1 MEVYMRSKSPE
12 TTERIKS
19 FIFEYYRDF
28 GRSPS
33 VREVAKAAGISVSVA
48 QKYLVWLRDS
58 SEIEYNGRRGI
69 SSQSTDAL
77 VDNMVP
83 VGIIGSISCGIPQTE
98 EEHCEDYV
106 RLPEKLVG
114 KGAFYLLRA
123 SGDSMVNA
131 GIDDGD
137 LVLIRQQRN
146 ADPGQIVVALADNMN
161 TLKRYLL
168 DSEGQA
174 YLHPENEA
182 YPDIHPENE
191 LAIQGVAVKVL
202 KDLEKK

>member
-1 MEVYMRSKSPE
+1 MRSKSPE

-114 KGAFYLLRA
+114 KGTFYLLRA

>member
-1 MEVYMRSKSPE
+1 MRSKSPE

-98 EEHCEDYV
+98 EERCEDYV

-114 KGAFYLLRA
+114 KGTFYLLRA

-161 TLKRYLL
+161 TLKRYLQ

-174 YLHPENEA
+174 YL
-182 YPDIHPENE
+182 HPENE

-202 KDLEKK
+202 KYLEKK

>member
-1 MEVYMRSKSPE
+1 MRSKSPE

-33 VREVAKAAGISVSVA
+33 VREVAKAAGISVAVA
-48 QKYLVWLRDS
+48 QKYLVWLRDN

-69 SSQSTDAL
+69 SSRSTDAL
-77 VDNMVP
+77 VDNTVP

-98 EEHCEDYV
+98 EEHCDDYV

-114 KGAFYLLRA
+114 KGTFFLLRA

-137 LVLIRQQRN
+137 LVLIRQQRY
-146 ADPGQIVVALADNMN
+146 AEPGQIVVALADNMN

-168 DSEGQA
+168 DSESKA

-182 YPDIHPENE
+182 YPDIYPENE
-191 LAIQGVAVKVL
+191 LTIQGIAVKVL

>member
-1 MEVYMRSKSPE
+1 
-12 TTERIKS
+12 
-19 FIFEYYRDF
+19 
-28 GRSPS
+28 
-33 VREVAKAAGISVSVA
+33 
-48 QKYLVWLRDS
+48 
-58 SEIEYNGRRGI
+58 
-69 SSQSTDAL
+69 
-77 VDNMVP
+77 
-83 VGIIGSISCGIPQTE
+83 
-98 EEHCEDYV
+98 
-106 RLPEKLVG
+106 
-114 KGAFYLLRA
+114 
-123 SGDSMVNA
+123 MVNA

-146 ADPGQIVVALADNMN
+146 AEPGQIVVALADNMN

>member
-1 MEVYMRSKSPE
+1 MRSKSPE

-98 EEHCEDYV
+98 EERCEDYV

-114 KGAFYLLRA
+114 IGTFYLLRA

-182 YPDIHPENE
+182 YPDIHPDNE

>member
-1 MEVYMRSKSPE
+1 MRSKSPE

-114 KGAFYLLRA
+114 KGTFYLLRA

-161 TLKRYLL
+161 NLKRYLL

>member
-1 MEVYMRSKSPE
+1 MRSKSPE

-48 QKYLVWLRDS
+48 QKYLVWLRDN

-123 SGDSMVNA
+123 SGDSMVNV

-146 ADPGQIVVALADNMN
+146 AEPGQIVVALADNMN
-161 TLKRYLL
+161 TLMRYLL

>member
-1 MEVYMRSKSPE
+1 MRSKSPE

-19 FIFEYYRDF
+19 FIFEYYKDF

-98 EEHCEDYV
+98 EEYCEDYV

-114 KGAFYLLRA
+114 KGTFFLLRA

-146 ADPGQIVVALADNMN
+146 AEPGQIVVALADNMN

>member
-1 MEVYMRSKSPE
+1 MRSKSPE

-98 EEHCEDYV
+98 EERCEDYV

-114 KGAFYLLRA
+114 KGTFYLLRA

-161 TLKRYLL
+161 TLKRYLQ

-182 YPDIHPENE
+182 YPDIYPENE

>member
-1 MEVYMRSKSPE
+1 MRSKSPE

-19 FIFEYYRDF
+19 FIFEYYKDF

-98 EEHCEDYV
+98 VEHCEDYV

-114 KGAFYLLRA
+114 KGTFYLLRA
-123 SGDSMVNA
+123 SGDSMVNV

-146 ADPGQIVVALADNMN
+146 AEPGQIVVALADNMN

>member
-1 MEVYMRSKSPE
+1 M
-12 TTERIKS
+12 
-19 FIFEYYRDF
+19 
-28 GRSPS
+28 
-33 VREVAKAAGISVSVA
+33 
-48 QKYLVWLRDS
+48 
-58 SEIEYNGRRGI
+58 

-114 KGAFYLLRA
+114 KGTFYLLRA
-123 SGDSMVNA
+123 SGDSMVNV

-146 ADPGQIVVALADNMN
+146 AEPGQIVVALADNMN

>member
-1 MEVYMRSKSPE
+1 MRSKSPE

-33 VREVAKAAGISVSVA
+33 VREVAKAAGISVAVA
-48 QKYLVWLRDS
+48 QKYLVWLRDN

-69 SSQSTDAL
+69 SSRSTDAL
-77 VDNMVP
+77 VDNTVP

-114 KGAFYLLRA
+114 KGTFYLLRA

-146 ADPGQIVVALADNMN
+146 AEPGQIVVALADNMN

>member
-1 MEVYMRSKSPE
+1 MRSKSPE

-19 FIFEYYRDF
+19 FIFEYYKDF

-98 EEHCEDYV
+98 VEHCEDYV

-114 KGAFYLLRA
+114 KGTFYLLRA
-123 SGDSMVNA
+123 SGDSMINV

-146 ADPGQIVVALADNMN
+146 AEPGQIVVALADNMN

>member
-1 MEVYMRSKSPE
+1 MRSKSPE

-48 QKYLVWLRDS
+48 QKYLVWLRDN

-98 EEHCEDYV
+98 EEYCEDYV
-106 RLPEKLVG
+106 RLPEKLVS
-114 KGAFYLLRA
+114 L
-123 SGDSMVNA
+123 GDGMSEL
-131 GIDDGD
+131 I
-137 LVLIRQQRN
+137 LVR
-146 ADPGQIVVALADNMN
+146 DPGSLAAFAEIVNSVLSE
-161 TLKRYLL
+161 RF
-168 DSEGQA
+168 DSENLIILQTRSASFHFDRPVAWTRDG
-174 YLHPENEA
+174 EA
-182 YPDIHPENE
+182 GGEYTDIALRNCPR
-191 LAIQGVAVKVL
+191 AVKMIF
-202 KDLEKK
+202 

>member
-1 MEVYMRSKSPE
+1 MRSKSPE

-48 QKYLVWLRDS
+48 QKYLVLLRDS

-98 EEHCEDYV
+98 EERCEDYV

-114 KGAFYLLRA
+114 IGTFYLLRA

-146 ADPGQIVVALADNMN
+146 ADPGQLVVALADNMN

-182 YPDIHPENE
+182 YPDIHPDNE

>member
-1 MEVYMRSKSPE
+1 MRSKSPE

-19 FIFEYYRDF
+19 FIFEYYKDF

-98 EEHCEDYV
+98 EEHCDDYV

-114 KGAFYLLRA
+114 KGTFFLLRA
-123 SGDSMVNA
+123 SGASMVNA

-146 ADPGQIVVALADNMN
+146 AEPGQIVVALADNMN